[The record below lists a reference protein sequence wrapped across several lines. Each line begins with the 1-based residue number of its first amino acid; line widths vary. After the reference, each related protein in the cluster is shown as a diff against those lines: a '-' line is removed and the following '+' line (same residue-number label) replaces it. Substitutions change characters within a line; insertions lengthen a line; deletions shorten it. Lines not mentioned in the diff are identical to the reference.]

1 MTDQVTDLRSTV
13 AAVRRRRRLLA
24 AAATVG
30 LALGVTYV
38 MVKPPPLT
46 STTLVLLPA
55 PSIDQNSRV
64 DVETQVRIALSGTV
78 LGAAGEKL
86 KPALTARSVDKMVDV
101 SAPTDQI
108 LKIDATSIQATQAQT
123 LSQAVA
129 DSYVAYVKETGRQA
143 SSDALKELNT
153 RAKDLNTQ
161 IKRLQG
167 EVTLSKERQQAVD
180 PVSEDGRR
188 EAQVLADLRTEQA
201 HLALQLDKVKDEIA
215 TSSPAE
221 SSTSAGISIVQE
233 ASPATGSTSLRRLL
247 IWAPIGVLI
256 STALAIAVLLA
267 AARRDPQVGLRDEI
281 ADAVG
286 SPVLAAV
293 RSRPQRSVAGWLT
306 LLENYTATPVES
318 WAFRQVLRGLA
329 PADRTAEPRAAGKVD
344 HPESIIVVSLSG
356 DVRGL
361 AVGAQLAVFA
371 ASLGIA
377 TRMVNAVGHDRA
389 ATLWAACATDR
400 AAAPRPG
407 LFVGEVPDGQ
417 AIDLTIILAVADRRQ
432 PDLGSAPPAT
442 ATILSVAAA
451 SATEQELARVAVAID
466 EAGRRIDGVVVADPD
481 RADRT
486 SGRRTMEERSRELTL
501 PVRLTGIGPSD
512 VPPADPNR
520 TRA

>member
-1 MTDQVTDLRSTV
+1 MSDQVADLRSTV
-13 AAVRRRRRLLA
+13 VVLRRRRRWLVA
-24 AAATVG
+24 VAVVG
-30 LALGVTYV
+30 FALGAAYV

-46 STTLVLLPA
+46 STTLVLLP
-55 PSIDQNSRV
+55 PPRLDQSSET
-64 DVETQVRIALSGTV
+64 DVATQVRIALSGTV
-78 LGAAGEKL
+78 LGAAGKKV
-86 KPALTARSVDKMVDV
+86 KPPLTAGSVAKMVGV
-101 SAPTDQI
+101 SAPTDQLI
-108 LKIDATSIQATQAQT
+108 KVDATSSSAAQAQAI
-123 LSQAVA
+123 SQAVA
-129 DSYVAYVKETGRQA
+129 DSYLAYVKTTTDAVSSNALTELKARKDGLQA
-143 SSDALKELNT
+143 QIAALQ
-153 RAKDLNTQ
+153 DQ
-161 IKRLQG
+161 ITATTK
-167 EVTLSKERQQAVD
+167 RQQAVD
-180 PVSEDGRR
+180 PESADGKR
-188 EAQVLADLRTEQA
+188 EAQLLAGLRTEQA
-201 HLALQLDKVKDEIA
+201 NISLQLDKVKDEIS
-215 TSSPAE
+215 TSGSAR
-221 SSTSAGISIVQE
+221 SSTSAGYSVLQR
-233 ASPATGSTSLRRLL
+233 ASPATGPTTLRRLL
-247 IWAPIGVLI
+247 IWAPLGALICAGLGGAVLI
-256 STALAIAVLLA
+256 P
-267 AARRDPQVGLRDEI
+267 AARRDPRVGLRDEI

-286 SPVLAAV
+286 SPVLAAI

-356 DVRGL
+356 DVRGV
-361 AVGAQLAVFA
+361 AVGAQFEAFA
-371 ASLGIA
+371 ASHGIA